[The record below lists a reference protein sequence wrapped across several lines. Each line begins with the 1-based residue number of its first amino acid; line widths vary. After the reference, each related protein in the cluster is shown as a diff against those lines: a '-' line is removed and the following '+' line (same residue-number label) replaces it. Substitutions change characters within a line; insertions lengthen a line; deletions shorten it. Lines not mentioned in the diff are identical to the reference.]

1 MIVRAT
7 RDLLTPPP
15 LRIGNV
21 PLLETIPQ
29 ALFRDLIEQLEIN

>member
-21 PLLETIPQ
+21 PD
-29 ALFRDLIEQLEIN
+29 RDLIEQLEIN